1 MKLNQQPTL
10 FCRPTHPRPTSPTAS
25 RKGPK
30 VVCLEFF
37 EKSSWGNLHFFL
49 KASWLMQPPL
59 FRAHGKG
66 AVLTN
71 PSQNSTQLKIFMPFY
86 SITRKI
92 QSKTI
97 WTYMSVILNVSSR
110 VLVMA
115 LISNLG
121 WGALFAFDL
130 HWYTLI
136 HTTLEKCVKFYLLL
150 QLLCKLGQLFLP
162 HWWLTS
168 IQLVFLPRLYSR
180 STYITITLHVPRIRF
195 Y

>member
-1 MKLNQQPTL
+1 
-10 FCRPTHPRPTSPTAS
+10 
-25 RKGPK
+25 
-30 VVCLEFF
+30 
-37 EKSSWGNLHFFL
+37 
-49 KASWLMQPPL
+49 
-59 FRAHGKG
+59 
-66 AVLTN
+66 
-71 PSQNSTQLKIFMPFY
+71 MPFY

-136 HTTLEKCVKFYLLL
+136 HTTLEKCVRFYLLL
-150 QLLCKLGQLFLP
+150 QLLCKLGQLFFA
-162 HWWLTS
+162 S
-168 IQLVFLPRLYSR
+168 LVIDLHPIGIFAPTLFRVNIYHDHTIRMYQEYDFHKRSSGFFCTHIKTHEKFFCIKSFQRCFRL
-180 STYITITLHVPRIRF
+180 RIF
-195 Y
+195 EIDSH